1 MSKQTALIEIY
12 EKLRYDKEVSTK
24 KEFAERIGVDKTN
37 LSSAFNGVEKYLT
50 DNLFS
55 KIACAFP
62 EYREFISIS
71 IGETEIM
78 QNSKDAGRASIES
91 KQEAQLVPLLPIAAQ
106 GGNLNDFVVSV
117 KEGSCEY
124 IVSPIKEADFA
135 MTINGD
141 SMAPEYPNGSKI
153 YIKRINEKAF
163 IEWGKAYVL
172 DTCNGSVVK
181 CVIPSDREGYLKC
194 ISINPDP
201 KYAPFEVALS
211 DIFGMYRVLLC
222 MSIK

>member
-1 MSKQTALIEIY
+1 MDRQNALIEIY
-12 EKLRYDKEVSTK
+12 ERLRYDKVVSTK

-55 KIACAFP
+55 KIAYAFP

-71 IGETEIM
+71 TGDGEVFRTRNGISPEGSQTAEM
-78 QNSKDAGRASIES
+78 
-91 KQEAQLVPLLPIAAQ
+91 VPLLPIAAQ

-117 KEGSCEY
+117 KDRSCEY
-124 IVSPIKEADFA
+124 VVSPIKEADFA

-153 YIKRINEKAF
+153 YIKRINERAF
-163 IEWGKAYVL
+163 IEWGKTYVL

-181 CVIPSDREGYLKC
+181 CIIPSDKEGFLKC
-194 ISINPDP
+194 VSINPDP
-201 KYAPFEVALS
+201 KYAPFEVAFS
-211 DIFGMYRVLLC
+211 DIYGMYRVLLC
-222 MSIK
+222 MSVK